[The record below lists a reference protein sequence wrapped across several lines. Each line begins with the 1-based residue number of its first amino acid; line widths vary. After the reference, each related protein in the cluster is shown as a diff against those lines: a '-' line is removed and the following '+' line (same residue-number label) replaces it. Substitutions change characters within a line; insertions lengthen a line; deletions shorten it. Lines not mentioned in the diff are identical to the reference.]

1 MNATMNTGGKHDF
14 HPDAESL
21 SAFAEQALSGR
32 ERSQVLA
39 HLAVCGRCRQ
49 VVALAQEA
57 GLDADVRPAA
67 AERPA
72 IQPYAWWRSWRFA
85 WIPAAAL
92 AASVAL
98 AVFVHTRHVDQS
110 AEMAKNERQQVT
122 QPAATPASPAQQE
135 RAQAASPVAAP
146 APAKSQARSFK
157 RTSEGTAPNRPP
169 QESVVTAAM
178 PAEPGSNEHPE
189 GTREEAPPPS
199 QTEAPGFAG
208 EGSAGERTTAT
219 NTPEPAVDAWQ
230 ERQEKAAAGSEQRR
244 LYAARAAA
252 PTSARGTD
260 GGAAAGSSTRQ
271 ATVSSPQPEMQ
282 AQPAAR
288 FAMQKQPLAAGICA
302 GAMKAIHLPSG
313 LAAVSMA
320 EARHRSLAIDEAG
333 TLFLS
338 VDAGN
343 HWETVTQQ
351 WTGRAVVVR
360 TETKNS
366 ASAAPADQ
374 APANSSSDA
383 GAAPLPASF
392 FEILNDKNQAWLST
406 DGEIWIAK

>member
-178 PAEPGSNEHPE
+178 PAEPSAMG
-189 GTREEAPPPS
+189 R
-199 QTEAPGFAG
+199 TEATRAEAEPASGATGQGSAG

-219 NTPEPAVDAWQ
+219 YTPEPAVDAWQ

-260 GGAAAGSSTRQ
+260 GGAAGGSSQ
-271 ATVSSPQPEMQ
+271 QVTVSVDQVAPQ

-288 FAMQKQPLAAGICA
+288 FATQKNPLAAGIYA

-320 EARHRSLAIDEAG
+320 EAGHRTLAIDEAG

-351 WTGRAVVVR
+351 WTGRAVEVR
-360 TETKNS
+360 AETKYS
-366 ASAAPADQ
+366 ASATPAAR
-374 APANSSSDA
+374 APANSSNDA
-383 GAAPLPASF
+383 GAAPSPASF

-406 DGEIWIAK
+406 DGEIWVAK

>member
-1 MNATMNTGGKHDF
+1 MNATMNTSGKHDF

-32 ERSQVLA
+32 ERGQVLA

-57 GLDADVRPAA
+57 GLDAEVAPAA
-67 AERPA
+67 VKHAA

-135 RAQAASPVAAP
+135 QAQAAPEV
-146 APAKSQARSFK
+146 AKSRTRSFK
-157 RTSEGTAPNRPP
+157 RASEGTAPNRPP

-178 PAEPGSNEHPE
+178 PAEPSAMG
-189 GTREEAPPPS
+189 R
-199 QTEAPGFAG
+199 TEATRAEAEPASGATGQGSAG
-208 EGSAGERTTAT
+208 EGSTGERTTAT

-252 PTSARGTD
+252 PTSARGAD

-271 ATVSSPQPEMQ
+271 ATVSSPQHEMQ

-288 FAMQKQPLAAGICA
+288 FAKQKQPLAAGIYA

-320 EARHRSLAIDEAG
+320 EARHRTLAIDEAG

-351 WTGRAVVVR
+351 WTGRAVEVR
-360 TETKNS
+360 TETKYS
-366 ASAAPADQ
+366 ASAAPAAR

-383 GAAPLPASF
+383 GAAPAPASF

-406 DGEIWIAK
+406 DGESWIAK

>member
-32 ERSQVLA
+32 ERGQVLA

-49 VVALAQEA
+49 VVALAREA
-57 GLDADVRPAA
+57 GLDAEVTPAA

-92 AASVAL
+92 AATVAL
-98 AVFVHTRHVDQS
+98 AVFVHTRYVELN

-135 RAQAASPVAAP
+135 RAQP
-146 APAKSQARSFK
+146 APPAAEPEATKSRTRSLK
-157 RTSEGTAPNRPP
+157 RASEGTAPNRPP

-178 PAEPGSNEHPE
+178 PAEPGAM
-189 GTREEAPPPS
+189 GR
-199 QTEAPGFAG
+199 TEATRAEAEPASGATGQGIAG

-219 NTPEPAVDAWQ
+219 YTPEPAVDAWQ

-282 AQPAAR
+282 AQPAAG
-288 FAMQKQPLAAGICA
+288 FAKQKQPLAAGIYA

-320 EARHRSLAIDEAG
+320 QAGHRTLAIDEAG

-343 HWETVTQQ
+343 HWEIVTQQ
-351 WTGRAVVVR
+351 WTGRAVELR
-360 TETKNS
+360 TETKYS
-366 ASAAPADQ
+366 ASAAPAAR

-383 GAAPLPASF
+383 GAAPSPASF